1 MIDKLFMLCVYF
13 LEWLGKMT
21 GLNYKKISVVFNIY
35 IQGGILLVSSCL
47 PLIKVILCNSDNGG
61 KWRILFFGGCLIYIG
76 LYVYGLY
83 RLCKRYSTPL
93 EDAFDICVD
102 DLLFLSKKWGMSY
115 NAVNILIFVI
125 GWFLCVGLNCALLF
139 LNYRLLYYYE
149 YDNSR

>member
-1 MIDKLFMLCVYF
+1 MVIDKLFMLCVHF
-13 LEWLGKMT
+13 LEWLGNT
-21 GLNYKKISVVFNIY
+21 TRLNYKQISVVFNIY

-83 RLCKRYSTPL
+83 RLYKRYHTPL
-93 EDAFDICVD
+93 EYAFDLCVD

-139 LNYRLLYYYE
+139 LI
-149 YDNSR
+149 

>member
-61 KWRILFFGGCLIYIG
+61 KCRILFFGGCLIYIG

-83 RLCKRYSTPL
+83 RLYKRYHTPL
-93 EDAFDICVD
+93 EYAFDLCVD

-139 LNYRLLYYYE
+139 LI
-149 YDNSR
+149 

>member
-1 MIDKLFMLCVYF
+1 MMVIDKLFMLCVHF
-13 LEWLGKMT
+13 LEWLGNTT
-21 GLNYKKISVVFNIY
+21 GLNYKQISVVFNIY

-76 LYVYGLY
+76 LYLYGLY
-83 RLCKRYSTPL
+83 RLYKRYHTPL
-93 EDAFDICVD
+93 EYAFDLCVD

-139 LNYRLLYYYE
+139 LI
-149 YDNSR
+149 

>member
-1 MIDKLFMLCVYF
+1 MIEKLFMLCVYF

-83 RLCKRYSTPL
+83 RLYKRYHTPL
-93 EDAFDICVD
+93 EYAFDLCVD

-115 NAVNILIFVI
+115 NAVNILIFVS
-125 GWFLCVGLNCALLF
+125 GWFLGVGLNCAVWF
-139 LNYRLLYYYE
+139 LI
-149 YDNSR
+149 

>member
-83 RLCKRYSTPL
+83 ILYKHYHTPL
-93 EDAFDICVD
+93 EYAFDLCVD

-139 LNYRLLYYYE
+139 LI
-149 YDNSR
+149 

>member
-61 KWRILFFGGCLIYIG
+61 KGRILFFGGCLIYIG

-83 RLCKRYSTPL
+83 RLYKRYHTPL
-93 EDAFDICVD
+93 EYAFDLCVD

-139 LNYRLLYYYE
+139 LI
-149 YDNSR
+149 